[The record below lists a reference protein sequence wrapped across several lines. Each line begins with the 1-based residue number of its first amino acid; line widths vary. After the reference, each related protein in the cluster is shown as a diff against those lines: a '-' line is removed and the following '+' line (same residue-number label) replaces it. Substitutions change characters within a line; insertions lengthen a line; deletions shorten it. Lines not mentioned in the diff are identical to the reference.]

1 MTTTTPCRVLW
12 AQLEGI
18 ESYGVLDGRQ
28 YRGVRDVLRCLVHL
42 QSDRAVVIT
51 ARQLAQR
58 VGLSTKWT
66 RKCLHVLE
74 AFRLIRWTRGHIE
87 AGRPRPG
94 WIKVY
99 AGQLARVVEDARRQA
114 RTARREHRAATAHRI
129 RHTVRN
135 HTLWPRKTTHR
146 PLPDQGE
153 LNSSLPLR
161 EGKEDAAPPGR
172 RRLPAVDIPP
182 RKETTA
188 MQVCIHDIPI
198 PPPGEVHPCP
208 ACRTILRRNPA
219 RTAASLIRE
228 VPTGSTEV
236 AAAGLAATRAA
247 LRRARFESPTLL

>member
-42 QSDRAVVIT
+42 QSDRAVIIT
-51 ARQLAQR
+51 ARQLATR
-58 VGLSTKWT
+58 VGLSPRWT
-66 RKCLHVLE
+66 RRCLHILE
-74 AFRLIRWTRGHIE
+74 ALRLIRWTRGHIE

-114 RTARREHRAATAHRI
+114 RSARREHRTSTAHRI

-135 HTLWPRKTTHR
+135 HTLWPRKTHR
-146 PLPDQGE
+146 PLSDQGE
-153 LNSSLPLR
+153 LSASLPLR
-161 EGKEDAAPPGR
+161 EGKEDAAPPVR

-182 RKETTA
+182 RKETAA

-198 PPPGEVHPCP
+198 PRPGEVHPCP
-208 ACRTILRRNPA
+208 ACRTILRRNPS

-236 AAAGLAATRAA
+236 VAAGLAATRAA
-247 LRRARFESPTLL
+247 LRAAQLTQDALV